1 MGTFYTITNLFSHEN
16 NPILDGEVPMLALKR
31 PYKPNTPEIMPTVY
45 LFQLYLTVY
54 SINSKFQT

>member
-45 LFQLYLTVY
+45 FNYT
-54 SINSKFQT
+54 